1 MILNVTIYLMFGLG
15 IKRRKTS
22 SKRRQEGKE
31 QKQNLRM
38 FSLNWKQHKHMSVNI
53 KFCPTSPF
61 QWTDSEVTQSWGSP
75 WRQILSSV
83 SCSCLGQGHTR

>member
-1 MILNVTIYLMFGLG
+1 MILNVTIYLLFGLG

-31 QKQNLRM
+31 QKQNPRM

-53 KFCPTSPF
+53 
-61 QWTDSEVTQSWGSP
+61 
-75 WRQILSSV
+75 
-83 SCSCLGQGHTR
+83 